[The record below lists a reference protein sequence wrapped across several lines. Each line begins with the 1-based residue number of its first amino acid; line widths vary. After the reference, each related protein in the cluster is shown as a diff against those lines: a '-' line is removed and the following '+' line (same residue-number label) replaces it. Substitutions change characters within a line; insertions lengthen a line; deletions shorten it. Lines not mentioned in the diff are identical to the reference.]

1 MEARTSSV
9 IFPFSTGNSLMA
21 KFVCT
26 NQSCQFRLKFGT
38 YTNLNMQNSMLVL
51 AAAVLKN
58 QKQPLVDVLRNRCS

>member
-1 MEARTSSV
+1 
-9 IFPFSTGNSLMA
+9 MA
-21 KFVCT
+21 KFACT

-58 QKQPLVDVLRNRCS
+58 QKQPLVDVLRNRCSEKFRNIQPVNIAKFL